1 MKLFKAIGI
10 LLIALSLNSC
20 EDVVDVNI
28 ASENHVLVVEG
39 SLTNLRE
46 NQYVKLY
53 YTNPVLSDGSYEVVT
68 KAILTLKDNLK
79 NVEILKESSPG
90 WYQISTIK
98 GREGRTYTL
107 NIKTTDGTYE
117 AISTMPRLTMTPD
130 TVQFKYEMKS
140 IVYPDEGY
148 YPVINGRELEGIGDF
163 SQFKIFKN
171 NKFLNKANEINLF
184 KDEYVDGNYISNYEL
199 DIDSAFV
206 SGDLIRVEA
215 WSLTK
220 ENYVFWDDIQTQLNN
235 SGIFATPLPNAHSNI
250 FKITQE
256 SKDVTG
262 FFGTSMVKSVQKLI
276 P

>member
-10 LLIALSLNSC
+10 LLITVSLYSC

-28 ASENHVLVVEG
+28 ANANHVLVVEG

-53 YTNPVLSDGSYEVVT
+53 YTIPVLADGGYEVVT
-68 KAILTLKDNLK
+68 KALITLKDNHN
-79 NVEILKESSPG
+79 NVEILKESTPG
-90 WYQISTIK
+90 CYQISTMK

-107 NIKTTDGTYE
+107 DIKTTDGIYE

-130 TVQFKYEMKS
+130 TIQFKYETKS
-140 IVYPDEGY
+140 IIYPDEGY
-148 YPVINGRELEGIGDF
+148 YPIINGKELEGVGDF

-184 KDEYVDGNYISNYEL
+184 KDEYVDGKYISNYEL
-199 DIDSAFV
+199 DIDSGFV

-215 WSLTK
+215 WSLT
-220 ENYVFWDDIQTQLNN
+220 EDNYIFWDDIQTQLNN
-235 SGIFATPLPNAHSNI
+235 SGIFAIPLPSARSNI
-250 FKITQE
+250 IKITQD
-256 SKDVTG
+256 SRDVTG